1 MQLERARIKNFRS
14 LRDIEVSFGS
24 HTAFIGGNGAGKSS
38 ILKALEKFYSTSKN
52 CDADDFFAREQ
63 EQPIEIEL
71 TFHQLSDQEAASFE
85 DRIRDG
91 KLVVTRVF
99 DGGPSSG
106 RYHGVVPQIPD
117 FAAIRSQSAA
127 TPKRAAYNAL
137 RENNPLYADLPNAG
151 SAAAVDQAL
160 LDWEA
165 AHPAQ
170 LVLLPDDGQFFG
182 FQNNSRGKL
191 QRHTSFVFIPA
202 VREASADA
210 ADGKTS
216 VIGKLLELLVRS
228 QILQRPDVQAF
239 KAQMTEAY
247 QALVSAE
254 NMPEL
259 GTLAGTLT
267 ADLRGLYQDAEVALN
282 WREIGEMPVP
292 LPMADV
298 YLKDDGFGGPVD
310 RQGHGLQRAFI
321 FTLLQHLART
331 VVPEPDN
338 TGAGD
343 AGGGAPDGS
352 AVVAQAPTLILAIE
366 EPELYQHPT
375 KQRHFAE
382 VLRGLSSGT
391 LPGVEGHTQI
401 IFGSH
406 SPMFISMGKAD
417 EIRLTRRST
426 CPDSPF
432 KQCSLQALD
441 LGIVAQK
448 LERGWDKPPGSYSAQ
463 TLTPRLHILGAELA
477 EGFFA
482 KGVILVEGRSD
493 KAALAAAGRMLGVNF
508 EAAGIA
514 ILSAEGKANLDR
526 PYVIFRELGI
536 PTFLLWDCDQH
547 LPDSKRSPTTDLA
560 LSRLAKPNE
569 VFNGAPTDDLVCD
582 CYAHFGKT
590 LEHRLKEDVTPD
602 IHAACLASACELFG
616 VHPSNDTQKIP
627 EVVYQTLL
635 RAKEHG
641 RESDMLK
648 NVIRAVWRFFR
659 DEDLPDPPQAQ
670 APVAIP

>member
-14 LRDIEVSFGS
+14 LRDVEVGFGE

-38 ILKALEKFYSTSKN
+38 ILKAIEKFYSTSKN
-52 CDADDFFAREQ
+52 CDADDFFGRDQ

-71 TFHQLSDQEAASFE
+71 TFHQLSVEEAASFE
-85 DRIRDG
+85 DRVRDG
-91 KLVVTRVF
+91 KLVVTRIF
-99 DGGPSSG
+99 DGGASSG
-106 RYHGVVPQIPD
+106 RYHGVIPQIPD
-117 FAAIRSQSAA
+117 FVTIRSQSTA
-127 TPKRAAYNAL
+127 TQKRAAYNDL

-151 SAAAVDQAL
+151 SAAAVNQTL

-165 AHPAQ
+165 AHPEQ

-191 QRHTSFVFIPA
+191 QRHTSFVFVPA

-247 QALVSAE
+247 QALVAAE

-259 GTLAGTLT
+259 GTLAGALT
-267 ADLRGLYQDAEVALN
+267 ADLRGLYQDAEVALT

-298 YLKDDGFGGPVD
+298 FLKDDGFGGPVD

-331 VVPEPDN
+331 AVPVADDA
-338 TGAGD
+338 GARD
-343 AGGGAPDGS
+343 AGGGAPDS
-352 AVVAQAPTLILAIE
+352 PAAAAQAPTLILAIE

-382 VLRGLSSGT
+382 VLRGLSNGT
-391 LPGVEGHTQI
+391 LPGAQGHTQI

-417 EIRLTRRST
+417 EIRLTRRSACT
-426 CPDSPF
+426 DSAF

-448 LERGWDKPPGSYSAQ
+448 LERGWDKPADSYSAQ
-463 TLTPRLHILGAELA
+463 TLMPRLHILGAELA

-482 KGVILVEGRSD
+482 NGVILVEGRSD
-493 KAALAAAGRMLGVNF
+493 KAALTATARMLGVNF

-514 ILSAEGKANLDR
+514 ILSAEGKSNLDR

-547 LPDSKRSPTTDLA
+547 LPEAKRKPATDLA
-560 LSRLAKPNE
+560 LCKLARPDQE
-569 VFNGAPTDDLVCD
+569 FNAAPSHDLVSD
-582 CYAHFGKT
+582 CYAHFGNA
-590 LEHRLKEDVTPD
+590 LENRLKEDITPD
-602 IHAACLASACELFG
+602 IHATCLAAACAPFG
-616 VHPSNDTQKIP
+616 VDPSNDTQKIP
-627 EVVYQTLL
+627 EVVYGTLR
-635 RAKEHG
+635 RAQEQG
-641 RESDMLK
+641 RESKML
-648 NVIRAVWRFFR
+648 NDLVRAMWRFFH
-659 DEDLPDPPQAQ
+659 DEDLPDPPLPQT
-670 APVAIP
+670 PVSVA